1 MAKGL
6 ALLFPEKDLER
17 IIWKTVVWAN
27 GRSRDKEK
35 EGGYLPAQGDGG
47 RMEMLVPTAEGCE
60 LEASFCSTWDLLRN
74 EPPHK
79 DCRRQRGPGH
89 HKKRHRTY

>member
-6 ALLFPEKDLER
+6 ALLLPEKDLER

-35 EGGYLPAQGDGG
+35 EGGYLPARGDGG
-47 RMEMLVPTAEGCE
+47 ENGDVSA
-60 LEASFCSTWDLLRN
+60 
-74 EPPHK
+74 H
-79 DCRRQRGPGH
+79 CRGM
-89 HKKRHRTY
+89 

>member
-35 EGGYLPAQGDGG
+35 EGGCLPVCGGDGD
-47 RMEMLVPTAEGCE
+47 VSA
-60 LEASFCSTWDLLRN
+60 
-74 EPPHK
+74 H
-79 DCRRQRGPGH
+79 CRGV
-89 HKKRHRTY
+89 